1 LCSVELTKLTFE
13 SYGDDSHNR
22 GARTRNFINT
32 YGQILACILIPL
44 STPNPEFYCPDPA
57 TQDSLGG
64 PHSSVVW
71 VRDNPSPLL
80 SGLVLALHSGETGAE
95 MTEKLVVKSNQ
106 IATVREE
113 DKSRSLYYLSLFRN
127 DQLEL
132 YTLLTFQV
140 NAASPLFPNSIFRP
154 ICLPRVVFV

>member
-1 LCSVELTKLTFE
+1 LAEGTFGSRLC
-13 SYGDDSHNR
+13 
-22 GARTRNFINT
+22 
-32 YGQILACILIPL
+32 
-44 STPNPEFYCPDPA
+44 
-57 TQDSLGG
+57 TQGSLGA
-64 PHSSVVW
+64 PSSAVW
-71 VRDNPSPLL
+71 LRDNPSPLL